1 MILDHRW
8 LSDDEINRSKDRA
21 RAKAAEQQPH
31 RHHVVPQMYLKR
43 WRPESGPERKRV
55 LRTHVD
61 SREAESRNPDS
72 IEYEPD
78 FYQMSADD
86 IDPVATPTMWFEEHM
101 ARVENDAAW
110 WLRKVSERRVGRL
123 HDKKLILDLAVFIG
137 LQSQRS
143 RRSRQMEVN
152 IDAAIERFGVAEVV
166 SEPDMLQRLCL
177 IEGVRY
183 DSSHHDEI
191 ARRMARRL
199 ARRTRISE
207 ASNGAAARILNS
219 SIEVWRGAVVP
230 YLSTRRSWWLLSTE
244 APLATCDEPV
254 IYLGSKRKRNDPR
267 AYAMDNAPLILFP
280 IDPHHVIAIADRIR
294 CRPSGPFG
302 LAAHDVNRINFEVA
316 AASLE
321 HMFERPGSGIAE
333 TIRVP
338 QRSHFEP
345 STSST
350 FAEYVAPP
358 PRWVTEEGPEWAF
371 QRWVH
376 W

>member
-21 RAKAAEQQPH
+21 RAKAVEQQPH
-31 RHHVVPQMYLKR
+31 RHHVVPQMYLRR
-43 WRPESGPERKRV
+43 WRPDSGPEKKRV

-61 SREAESRNPDS
+61 SGGAESRNPDS

-86 IDPVATPTMWFEEHM
+86 IDPVATPEMWFEEHM

-143 RRSRQMEVN
+143 RRSRQMEMN
-152 IDAAIERFGVAEVV
+152 IDAAIERFGVPQVV

-177 IEGVRY
+177 MEGVHY

-191 ARRMARRL
+191 ARTMARRL
-199 ARRTRISE
+199 ARRPRISK
-207 ASNGAAARILNS
+207 AANGAGARILNS
-219 SIEVWRGAVVP
+219 SIQVWRGAVVP
-230 YLSTRRSWWLLSTE
+230 YLATRRSWWLLSTE

-254 IYLGSKRKRNDPR
+254 IHLGSKRKRSDPR
-267 AYAMDNAPLILFP
+267 AYVMDNAPLMLFP
-280 IDPHHVIAIADRIR
+280 IDPHHVIAIADRIC
-294 CRPSGPFG
+294 CRPSGPFELG
-302 LAAHDVNRINFEVA
+302 ADDVNSINFEVA
-316 AASLE
+316 AASLR
-321 HMFERPGSGIAE
+321 HMFERPGSGIADA
-333 TIRVP
+333 IQVP
-338 QRSHFEP
+338 KLPHFDP
-345 STSST
+345 STAAT
-350 FAEYVAPP
+350 FTEYVVPP
-358 PRWVTEEGPEWAF
+358 TRWSTDEGPEWAL
-371 QRWVH
+371 QRWIH